1 MNRTPTPLLLVLAG
15 ALLAPLPRCLAS
27 GSYSQRP
34 PRVPAGSAKAADP
47 ARERFA
53 LGQRIFNGKDALT
66 AAADMAAQKPRLQ
79 ALQDRLPAAVA
90 SKKDLPAL
98 AGKLTDPQLDALEHF
113 VGERYGTKK

>member
-1 MNRTPTPLLLVLAG
+1 M
-15 ALLAPLPRCLAS
+15 PRSLAS

-47 ARERFA
+47 GRERYA
-53 LGQRIFNGKDALT
+53 LGQRLFNGKDAPT
-66 AAADMAAQKPRLQ
+66 AAADMVAQKPRLQ

-90 SKKDLPAL
+90 AKKDLPAM
-98 AGKLTDPQLDALEHF
+98 AGKLTDHQLEALEHF